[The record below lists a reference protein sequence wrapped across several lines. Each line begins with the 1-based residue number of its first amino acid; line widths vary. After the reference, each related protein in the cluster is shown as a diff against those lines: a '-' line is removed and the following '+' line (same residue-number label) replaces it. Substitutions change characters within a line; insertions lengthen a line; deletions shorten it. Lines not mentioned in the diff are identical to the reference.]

1 MEEEQAKTP
10 NSNGE
15 TPENSNGET
24 PAALNSPAQSQGNL
38 NQLIAQSLELAA
50 QNAVVA
56 QQQGNILHQAATI
69 VGITQLYSST
79 LGSTV
84 DQNLLNTLE
93 KIQEVAEILKNQDS
107 SQDNQSTKSQ

>member
-15 TPENSNGET
+15 TTAELS
-24 PAALNSPAQSQGNL
+24 SPAQSQANL
-38 NQLIAQSLELAA
+38 NQLIAQSLALAA
-50 QNAVVA
+50 QNAAVA

-84 DQNLLNTLE
+84 DKNLLDILE
-93 KIQEVAEILKNQDS
+93 QIKEVAKILNKEDS
-107 SQDNQSTKSQ
+107 SQDNQSTNAQEK